1 MTGMNGH
8 AANGLNGHAEPLA
21 AVFPEAHLSLQEA
34 DPELNAIIQDEKVR
48 QW

>member
-1 MTGMNGH
+1 M
-8 AANGLNGHAEPLA
+8 AANGNGHQAALS

-34 DPELNAIIQDEKVR
+34 DPEVYGIIQDEKKR